1 MKKKVNALVP
11 AAAVLVI
18 LCAAYGLITWHQ
30 HRKADELAGQAEDS
44 QIYVTDI
51 QGLTSISWEKAGQGL
66 AQLHAAGLHHG
77 RPALRDI
84 AYDKETG
91 TITFLDW
98 ENEKKFVDAPAPV
111 LDLFLF
117 LHSCFREEW
126 PDNAL
131 IDAAVAGYGRVEGS
145 SQTMAAL
152 KEFITDHHTLFACC
166 HALVPFG
173 WIDVVSVDK
182 AQAYI
187 TAL

>member
-1 MKKKVNALVP
+1 MSIAFIKFNRPSCLQD
-11 AAAVLVI
+11 
-18 LCAAYGLITWHQ
+18 GL
-30 HRKADELAGQAEDS
+30 
-44 QIYVTDI
+44 
-51 QGLTSISWEKAGQGL
+51 
-66 AQLHAAGLHHG
+66 
-77 RPALRDI
+77 
-84 AYDKETG
+84 ETG